1 MKLISSSK
9 TDTCL
14 SLKFKYSSE
23 HERALSCIVNS
34 ILSTK
39 CFVVSLSAQEVSFNL
54 EGDYFV
60 LPLEVVK
67 DYKDVYATV
76 DCAQLDDGELHEE
89 ETVVLSVS
97 ETPMNTDALHI
108 LTKDKGVW
116 SIPEN
121 STIKIRTPKE
131 YVLDEGNLK

>member
-60 LPLEVVK
+60 LPLEV
-67 DYKDVYATV
+67 
-76 DCAQLDDGELHEE
+76 G
-89 ETVVLSVS
+89 TVVLNIFLYNVLPFQVPITVS
-97 ETPMNTDALHI
+97 E
-108 LTKDKGVW
+108 
-116 SIPEN
+116 
-121 STIKIRTPKE
+121 
-131 YVLDEGNLK
+131 VL

>member
-1 MKLISSSK
+1 MKLISSRK

-39 CFVVSLSAQEVSFNL
+39 CFVVSLSSQEVSFNL

-76 DCAQLDDGELHEE
+76 DCAQLDDGELQEE

-97 ETPMNTDALHI
+97 ETSMNTDALHI

-131 YVLDEGNLK
+131 YVLDEGSLK